1 MTYHKILVAI
11 DRSSQ
16 ADFVIDQV
24 IDLAEKEK
32 AELMLFNAI
41 QVEAL
46 AEISPMVGTGM
57 GLSPSLGR
65 EIPELQQQRLQVQV
79 EQTNEILQ
87 RYAEMAIARN
97 IPTTCHHS
105 VGDPG
110 VLTCELARSWG
121 ANLIVVG
128 RRGRTGMAEL
138 FLGSVSNYI
147 THHAPCSVLIVQGAL
162 PVS

>member
-1 MTYHKILVAI
+1 MTYHKILAAI
-11 DRSSQ
+11 DRSPQS
-16 ADFVIDQV
+16 DFVIEQV
-24 IDLAEKEK
+24 LDLAEKEK
-32 AELMLFNAI
+32 AELMLFHAI

-65 EIPELQQQRLQVQV
+65 EIPELQRQRLDGQVQH
-79 EQTNEILQ
+79 TKEILQ
-87 RYAEMAIARN
+87 EYASMAMARN
-97 IPTTCHHS
+97 IPTICHHS

-110 VLTCELARSWG
+110 VVSCELARSWG

-128 RRGRTGMAEL
+128 RRGRKGMTEL
-138 FLGSVSNYI
+138 LLGSVSNYI

-162 PVS
+162 PVT

>member
-11 DRSSQ
+11 DHSAQS
-16 ADFVIDQV
+16 DFVLDQV
-24 IDLAEKEK
+24 IDLATKEQ
-32 AELMLFNAI
+32 AELMLFHAI

-57 GLSPSLGR
+57 GLSPSMGR
-65 EIPELQQQRLQVQV
+65 EIPEIQQQRLEAQVQ
-79 EQTNEILQ
+79 TTKEILQ
-87 RYAEMAIARN
+87 GYAEKAMARD
-97 IPTTCHHS
+97 IPTICHHQ

-110 VLTCELARSWG
+110 VLACELAKSWG

-128 RRGRTGMAEL
+128 RRGRKGMTEL

-147 THHAPCSVLIVQGAL
+147 THNAPCSVLIVQGAL
-162 PVS
+162 PAS

>member
-11 DRSSQ
+11 DRSAQS
-16 ADFVIDQV
+16 DLVIDQV
-24 IDLAEKEK
+24 IDLAAKEQ
-32 AELMLFNAI
+32 AELMLFHAI

-57 GLSPSLGR
+57 GLSPSIGR
-65 EIPELQQQRLQVQV
+65 EIPEIQQQRLEGQVR
-79 EQTNEILQ
+79 TTKEILQ
-87 RYAEMAIARN
+87 GYAEKAMARN
-97 IPTTCHHS
+97 IPTICHHR

-110 VLTCELARSWG
+110 VLACELAKSWG

-128 RRGRTGMAEL
+128 RRGRKGMTEL

-147 THHAPCSVLIVQGAL
+147 THNAPCSVLIVQGAL

>member
-1 MTYHKILVAI
+1 MTYHKILAAI
-11 DRSSQ
+11 DRSPQS
-16 ADFVIDQV
+16 DFVIEQV
-24 IDLAEKEK
+24 LDLAEKEK
-32 AELMLFNAI
+32 AELMLFHAI

-65 EIPELQQQRLQVQV
+65 EIPELQRQRLDGQVQK
-79 EQTNEILQ
+79 TKEILQ
-87 RYAEMAIARN
+87 EYASMAMARN
-97 IPTTCHHS
+97 IPTICHHS

-110 VLTCELARSWG
+110 VVSCELAKSWG

-128 RRGRTGMAEL
+128 RRGRKGMTEL
-138 FLGSVSNYI
+138 LLGSVSNYI

-162 PVS
+162 PVT

>member
-1 MTYHKILVAI
+1 MTYHKILVSI
-11 DRSSQ
+11 DRSPQ
-16 ADFVIDQV
+16 TDFVIDQV
-24 IDLAEKEK
+24 LDLAIKEQ
-32 AELMLFNAI
+32 AELMLFHAI
-41 QVEAL
+41 QVEAM

-57 GLSPSLGR
+57 GLGPSLGR
-65 EIPELQQQRLQVQV
+65 DIPELQQQRLEAQVQ
-79 EQTNEILQ
+79 QTKEMLQ
-87 RYAEMAIARN
+87 EYAQLAIAQN
-97 IPTTCHHS
+97 IPTICHHS

-110 VLTCELARSWG
+110 VLVCELAKSWS

-128 RRGRTGMAEL
+128 RRGRKGMTEL

>member
-1 MTYHKILVAI
+1 MTYHKILAAI
-11 DRSSQ
+11 DRSPQS
-16 ADFVIDQV
+16 DFVIEQV
-24 IDLAEKEK
+24 LDLAEKEK
-32 AELMLFNAI
+32 AELMLFHAI

-65 EIPELQQQRLQVQV
+65 EIPELQRQRLDGQIQH
-79 EQTNEILQ
+79 TKEILQ
-87 RYAEMAIARN
+87 EYASMAMARN
-97 IPTTCHHS
+97 IPTICHHS

-110 VLTCELARSWG
+110 VVSCELARSWG

-128 RRGRTGMAEL
+128 RRGRKGMTEL
-138 FLGSVSNYI
+138 LLGSVSNYI

-162 PVS
+162 PVT

>member
-11 DRSSQ
+11 DRSAQS
-16 ADFVIDQV
+16 DFVIDQV
-24 IDLAEKEK
+24 IDLAAKEQ
-32 AELMLFNAI
+32 AELMLFHAI

-57 GLSPSLGR
+57 GLSPSIGR
-65 EIPELQQQRLQVQV
+65 ELPELQQQRLEAQVRTTK
-79 EQTNEILQ
+79 ETLQ
-87 RYAEMAIARN
+87 EYADKAMAHN
-97 IPTTCHHS
+97 IPTICDHR

-110 VLTCELARSWG
+110 VLACELAKSWG

-128 RRGRTGMAEL
+128 RRGRKGMTEL

-162 PVS
+162 PVA